1 MGIWPFSSF
10 LAPPS
15 PLLRLR
21 PRPTVDMVDMVATV
35 AMVDMVDMVA
45 MVDTVARERLRPRL
59 LLLLSPRLMLR
70 PTGLDMVDTA
80 EAMVAMVVSERL
92 RLPDTM
98 VDMLVMEAMAATV
111 ATEDMVATVAR
122 GRLRLPDTT
131 VDMLDM
137 AATAAMVA
145 MEDMAATVARGRLR
159 LPDTM
164 VDM

>member
-1 MGIWPFSSF
+1 MG
-10 LAPPS
+10 
-15 PLLRLR
+15 
-21 PRPTVDMVDMVATV
+21 MVDMVATV
-35 AMVDMVDMVA
+35 AMVDMVA

-80 EAMVAMVVSERL
+80 EAMEAMVATVVRGRL

-111 ATEDMVATVAR
+111 ATEDM
-122 GRLRLPDTT
+122 
-131 VDMLDM
+131 
-137 AATAAMVA
+137 
-145 MEDMAATVARGRLR
+145 AATVARGRLR

-164 VDM
+164 VDMLDMAAMAATEVMVAD

>member
-1 MGIWPFSSF
+1 MG
-10 LAPPS
+10 APPS

-35 AMVDMVDMVA
+35 AMGDMVA

-70 PTGLDMVDTA
+70 PTGLDMVDTL
-80 EAMVAMVVSERL
+80 E
-92 RLPDTM
+92 D
-98 VDMLVMEAMAATV
+98 MEAMV
-111 ATEDMVATVAR
+111 ATEDMVATVVR

-131 VDMLDM
+131 LDMLDM
-137 AATAAMVA
+137 EAMVA
-145 MEDMAATVARGRLR
+145 TVATEDMAATVARGRLR

-164 VDM
+164 VDMLDMAAMAATEVM

>member
-1 MGIWPFSSF
+1 
-10 LAPPS
+10 
-15 PLLRLR
+15 
-21 PRPTVDMVDMVATV
+21 
-35 AMVDMVDMVA
+35 MVDMVDMVA

-59 LLLLSPRLMLR
+59 RLMLR

-80 EAMVAMVVSERL
+80 EAM
-92 RLPDTM
+92 
-98 VDMLVMEAMAATV
+98 EAMV

-145 MEDMAATVARGRLR
+145 MEDMVATVARGRLR

-164 VDM
+164 VDMLV

>member
-1 MGIWPFSSF
+1 MG
-10 LAPPS
+10 
-15 PLLRLR
+15 
-21 PRPTVDMVDMVATV
+21 
-35 AMVDMVDMVA
+35 VDMVA

-80 EAMVAMVVSERL
+80 EAMEAMVATE
-92 RLPDTM
+92 DM
-98 VDMLVMEAMAATV
+98 VVMEAMAAMV

-145 MEDMAATVARGRLR
+145 MEDMVATVARGRLR
-159 LPDTM
+159 LPDT
-164 VDM
+164 

>member
-80 EAMVAMVVSERL
+80 EAM
-92 RLPDTM
+92 
-98 VDMLVMEAMAATV
+98 EAMV

-122 GRLRLPDTT
+122 GRLRLPDTMVDMLDMAVMAATEDMVATVVRGRLRLPDTT

-137 AATAAMVA
+137 AATA
-145 MEDMAATVARGRLR
+145 
-159 LPDTM
+159 
-164 VDM
+164 

>member
-80 EAMVAMVVSERL
+80 EAM
-92 RLPDTM
+92 
-98 VDMLVMEAMAATV
+98 EAMV

-122 GRLRLPDTT
+122 GRLRLPDTM

-137 AATAAMVA
+137 AV
-145 MEDMAATVARGRLR
+145 MAATEVMVA
-159 LPDTM
+159 DIT
-164 VDM
+164 DKQIFQSS